1 MALTEEST
9 TQAFAASMQL
19 HRSVFGVGG
28 SGEAV
33 ASQVPELTG
42 GQDCR
47 AVFVGVYEAL
57 FVPVAETALIWL
69 E

>member
-1 MALTEEST
+1 
-9 TQAFAASMQL
+9 MQL